1 MASSSY
7 LLFFLIHVLLLQT
20 LAYNPPTQINRIYPF
35 NCSNQIKSCTAL
47 LYQHNSLTPEKITSY
62 YSVNQSQ
69 IKPIRYLNRQD
80 YIVSVPCS
88 CNDVNGTVGYFY
100 DTIYNLKP
108 NDTFS
113 NVSTMIY
120 SGQAWKVGG
129 EEEHYTAG
137 DNVTMHLLC
146 GCVET
151 DSQIV
156 VTYTVQYSDTLSS
169 IGDLLSAQVNGIEK
183 LNTYLA
189 PNPSYV
195 DIGWLLYVPKE
206 LKNLSSLPPPPP
218 ASVSVPEKEG

>member
-1 MASSSY
+1 
-7 LLFFLIHVLLLQT
+7 
-20 LAYNPPTQINRIYPF
+20 
-35 NCSNQIKSCTAL
+35 
-47 LYQHNSLTPEKITSY
+47 
-62 YSVNQSQ
+62 
-69 IKPIRYLNRQD
+69 
-80 YIVSVPCS
+80 
-88 CNDVNGTVGYFY
+88 
-100 DTIYNLKP
+100 
-108 NDTFS
+108 
-113 NVSTMIY
+113 MIY

-146 GCVET
+146 GCVEN

-218 ASVSVPEKEG
+218 ASVSVPKKEG

>member
-1 MASSSY
+1 M
-7 LLFFLIHVLLLQT
+7 QT
-20 LAYNPPTQINRIYPF
+20 LAYTPPAQINRIYPF
-35 NCSNQIKSCTAL
+35 NCSNRIKSCTAL
-47 LYQHNSLTPEKITSY
+47 LYQHNSLTPEKIASY
-62 YSVNQSQ
+62 YSVNLSQ
-69 IKPIRYLNRQD
+69 IKPISYSNRQD
-80 YIVSVPCS
+80 YLVSVPCS
-88 CNDVNGTVGYFY
+88 FNDVNGTVGYFY

-129 EEEHYTAG
+129 EEKHYRAG

-151 DSQIV
+151 DAQIV

-169 IGDLLSAQVNGIEK
+169 IGDLLSAQLDGIEK

-189 PNPSYV
+189 PNPGYV
-195 DIGWLLYVPKE
+195 GIGWLLYVPKE
-206 LKNLSSLPPPPP
+206 LQNLSSLTPPSP
-218 ASVSVPEKEG
+218 ASDSVPEKEG